1 MRCERVFVTDT
12 GHGDIW
18 ELLVHFYVGRPCVSD
33 IMRGAESGTGHPVVE
48 GEEDYSVW
56 RVGEIGLLSSR

>member
-18 ELLVHFYVGRPCVSD
+18 ELLVHFYVGQPCVSD
-33 IMRGAESGTGHPVVE
+33 IMKGAESGAGHPVVE
-48 GEEDYSVW
+48 G
-56 RVGEIGLLSSR
+56 RKRIPCGRLGRLGC